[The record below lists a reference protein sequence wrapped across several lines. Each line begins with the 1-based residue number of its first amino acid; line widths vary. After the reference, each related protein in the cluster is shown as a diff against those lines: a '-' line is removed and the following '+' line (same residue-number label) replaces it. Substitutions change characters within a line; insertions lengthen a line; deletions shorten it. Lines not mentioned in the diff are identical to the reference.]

1 MNDDFPAAP
10 LTVHE
15 DEVRPEWIDYNGHMN
30 VAYYILVFDRGVDG
44 LFDRLDL
51 GEPYR
56 LRSGCSLF
64 AVESHVTYR
73 AEARL
78 GDRLRVECQLLDADD
93 KRVRFFARMVHVRSG
108 ALAATY
114 EGLAIHVDLAT
125 RRAVPFP
132 ADADA
137 RLRAAVEA
145 HAALPVPREAGRAV
159 AGGRAAPAR

>member
-1 MNDDFPAAP
+1 MNDAFPAAP

-15 DEVRPEWIDYNGHMN
+15 DDVRPEWIDYNGHMN
-30 VAYYILVFDRGVDG
+30 VAFYILVFDRGVDG

-51 GEPYR
+51 GEAYR

-73 AEARL
+73 AEAKL
-78 GDRLRVECQLLDADD
+78 GDRLRVDCQLLGADD
-93 KRVRFFARMVHVRSG
+93 KRVRFFSRMLHVRSG

-114 EGLAIHVDLAT
+114 EGLGIHVDLAT

-132 ADADA
+132 ADADG
-137 RLRAAVEA
+137 RLRAAVGA
-145 HAALPVPREAGRAV
+145 HAALPVPPEAGRGV
-159 AGGRAAPAR
+159 GLRRAAASR